1 MKKAWVLILV
11 MVFVAA
17 CSDDNK
23 VAEGEHVWKEQTEMI
38 DKAKDIVQLI
48 NDAAQQQRRE
58 IVTMRPL
65 AP

>member
-11 MVFVAA
+11 MIFVAA
-17 CSDDNK
+17 CADDNK

-38 DKAKDIVQLI
+38 DKAKDIEQLI

-58 IVTMRPL
+58 IEQRTE
-65 AP
+65 